1 MHNCFIKLKNKNMVN
16 RISVKLLCC
25 IALVISL
32 LSACKNSGKT
42 SNAVYKDQVVIHA
55 LSDAEGLNPMITSDA
70 SATQIMYNLF
80 QSLLNYDMNESM
92 DLIPVL
98 AKARPEIT
106 VLPDG
111 SGMELTYEIREEAK
125 WDNGSPITAADVA
138 FSFKALKCPGVNS
151 DARKT
156 SVDFINDIKFYPENP
171 RKFTLVSN
179 KLYALAE
186 DASGTDVNIIP
197 EYAYDPKGLLKS
209 FKISDFN
216 KPNPAIMA
224 DAKCKEFA
232 EAFNSPEYAH
242 DPDKI
247 VGSGA
252 YKLEKWETGQRNI
265 LVKKDNWW
273 GENVKEKNIYFE
285 ANPKRLVYETIN
297 DFNTALVALKGGKL
311 DVIYVTPVKDY
322 LDLDESPK
330 FKENFAK
337 SEPPMLVYAYLG
349 LNVRDKILK
358 DVKVRQALAHLV
370 DVDQIIEKVLY
381 GLGTRVIGDVLPSHK
396 DDYNNDLALYKY
408 DVEKAKSLLSEA
420 GWADSDGDGIL
431 DKVID
436 GQKTPFK
443 LVYNYNAGN
452 PVRETVGLLS
462 QQWFKAVGIEL
473 SIVPLDWS
481 LYLDELKK
489 QKVQMWYGS
498 WIQDPRDYDPR
509 QIWHTESR
517 NGGSNYTGYGNA
529 VSDQLIEDI
538 CKEIDPAKRSV
549 LYKKW
554 QENLHNEVPNIF
566 LYTSDFRNIIH
577 NRFENVNAGSRY
589 PGYWEAGFK
598 VKKGFKVEE
607 EAK

>member
-1 MHNCFIKLKNKNMVN
+1 M
-16 RISVKLLCC
+16 
-25 IALVISL
+25 
-32 LSACKNSGKT
+32 
-42 SNAVYKDQVVIHA
+42 
-55 LSDAEGLNPMITSDA
+55 
-70 SATQIMYNLF
+70 
-80 QSLLNYDMNESM
+80 
-92 DLIPVL
+92 
-98 AKARPEIT
+98 
-106 VLPDG
+106 
-111 SGMELTYEIREEAK
+111 
-125 WDNGSPITAADVA
+125 
-138 FSFKALKCPGVNS
+138 
-151 DARKT
+151 
-156 SVDFINDIKFYPENP
+156 
-171 RKFTLVSN
+171 
-179 KLYALAE
+179 
-186 DASGTDVNIIP
+186 
-197 EYAYDPKGLLKS
+197 
-209 FKISDFN
+209 
-216 KPNPAIMA
+216 
-224 DAKCKEFA
+224 
-232 EAFNSPEYAH
+232 
-242 DPDKI
+242 
-247 VGSGA
+247 
-252 YKLEKWETGQRNI
+252 ETGQRNI

-529 VSDQLIEDI
+529 ASDQLIEDI
-538 CKEIDPAKRSV
+538 EMIRSFLEEYPDKIKIEQEAKLRKGNILEIKQGP
-549 LYKKW
+549 
-554 QENLHNEVPNIF
+554 F
-566 LYTSDFRNIIH
+566 
-577 NRFENVNAGSRY
+577 AGRKVTV
-589 PGYWEAGFK
+589 EK
-598 VKKGFKVEE
+598 VKNEYYVVVQLPMLNRTVLMEVKKEDLLI
-607 EAK
+607 